1 MSAAVKY
8 GPNHRDII
16 YLFTF
21 YFTAS
26 VLSVL
31 MSYLVSFLVR
41 YISRVS
47 IKGSYVQKH
56 LNSLGNYLLK

>member
-8 GPNHRDII
+8 GPNHWDII

-31 MSYLVSFLVR
+31 MSYLVSFLVQ

-47 IKGSYVQKH
+47 IKR
-56 LNSLGNYLLK
+56 